1 MFYVDI
7 SEYAEWK
14 IVRHVFFS
22 SETYCRRRGLGTEA
36 TLGMMKYGMCQKNN
50 DQCSSCKVIGL
61 TIIFPYT
68 SK

>member
-1 MFYVDI
+1 MEEKI
-7 SEYAEWK
+7 SLDMY
-14 IVRHVFFS
+14 FFS

-36 TLGMMKYGMCQKNN
+36 TLGMTKYGMCQKNN
-50 DQCSSCKVIGL
+50 DQCSLCKLIGL